1 MFLGTALI
9 IGGIWWAL
17 DVRRRP
23 HRLGRDFRGPVIMIC
38 VGATWLGMFLYG
50 LSLT

>member
-1 MFLGTALI
+1 MFLGTVLI

-23 HRLGRDFRGPVIMIC
+23 HHSRSDFRGPVIMI
-38 VGATWLGMFLYG
+38 VAGATWLGVFLYG
-50 LSLT
+50 LSLW